1 MILDETKSPPMI
13 IDLSNQR
20 LGFSAQKESRR
31 NFKIKMQ
38 MHPKSN
44 SNPNNS
50 GNDQNLSSIEEENE
64 D

>member
-1 MILDETKSPPMI
+1 MILDETKSPPQI

-20 LGFSAQKESRR
+20 LGQLHKKESRK

-38 MHPKSN
+38 LHCKSI

-64 D
+64 E